1 MGHLSMNSSV
11 DLQCHGNR
19 RQVFWCVRP
28 DLTRLII
35 RDRPT
40 KTTCVGLFLGCGIE
54 RSLMKGSE
62 CGMGL
67 VIFLQLL
74 EKCIMSQH
82 FIKL

>member
-62 CGMGL
+62 CGMG
-67 VIFLQLL
+67 VGNISAAFGK
-74 EKCIMSQH
+74 EYNVTT
-82 FIKL
+82 FY